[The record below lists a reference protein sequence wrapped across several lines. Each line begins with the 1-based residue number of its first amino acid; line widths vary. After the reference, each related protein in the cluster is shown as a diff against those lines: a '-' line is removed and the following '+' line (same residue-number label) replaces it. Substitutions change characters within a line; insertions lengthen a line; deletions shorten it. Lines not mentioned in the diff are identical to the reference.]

1 MKPFVP
7 MKLPLEFSINGV
19 SRRFSDVDFH
29 NQIVEYTKVITQF
42 NASVKK
48 TKLNRDLLL
57 SGLLKSEALYST
69 KIEGTQATL
78 TDVFEAEVATKIDKN
93 SDVFEILNY
102 LEAMNAAEYH
112 LSQLAVSTRLFK
124 NLHKLLMS
132 GNVRGKNKD
141 PGEYRGVQN
150 YIGPEGCTI
159 NTATFVPPPPNMVDA
174 CISDLE
180 KFINSDDALHP
191 VIKTAIF
198 HAQFESIHPFLD
210 GNGRLG
216 RVLIPVCLFYFNEI
230 ESVNFFVS
238 EALEKNKY
246 LYYANLNGTRKNT
259 FEAWREWIEFFLD
272 ALIEQTKKETDK
284 IGKIDAFYDETLKKV
299 AGIIKNQHM
308 LEIVE
313 FMFKKPIFTA
323 KSVLNEINMNPNTL
337 RGCLNKLEDNKIVA
351 SDNGNRNKRYF
362 FYGLINL
369 ISQ

>member
-7 MKLPLEFSINGV
+7 MKLPLEFSVNGINT
-19 SRRFSDVDFH
+19 RFSDVNFH
-29 NQIVEYTKVITQF
+29 SRIVEYTKVITQF
-42 NASVKK
+42 NTAVKK

-78 TDVFEAEVATKIDKN
+78 TDVFEAEVATKVDKN

-102 LEAMNAAEYH
+102 LDAMNAAEYE
-112 LSQLAVSTRLFK
+112 LSKVAISTRLFK
-124 NLHKLLMS
+124 ILHKLLMA
-132 GNVRGKNKD
+132 GNVRGKNKN
-141 PGEYRGVQN
+141 PGEYRSVQN

-159 NTATFVPPPPNMVDA
+159 KTASFVPPSPNLIDDS
-174 CISDLE
+174 ISDLE
-180 KFINSDDALHP
+180 KFINNENALHP

-216 RVLIPVCLFYFNEI
+216 RVLIPVCLFYYKEI
-230 ESVNFFVS
+230 ESANFFVS

-246 LYYANLNGTRKNT
+246 LYYSSLNGTRKNT
-259 FEAWREWIEFFLD
+259 FEAWKEWIEFFLD
-272 ALIEQTKKETDK
+272 ALIDQTRKETDK
-284 IGKIDAFYDETLKKV
+284 IEKIDAFYDGTLKNV
-299 AGIIKNQHM
+299 SGIIKSQHM

-313 FMFKKPIFTA
+313 FMFKRPIFTA

-337 RGCLNKLEDNKIVA
+337 RGYLNKLEENKIVS
-351 SDNGNRNKRYF
+351 SDNANRNRLYY
-362 FYGLINL
+362 FYGLLNL
-369 ISQ
+369 ISE